1 MVLRRQVMT
10 DVTLIAILL
19 VFFALAIGLVRVLGR
34 MIEGDGDPEEFPDE
48 FPDERPEDQSGRFL

>member
-1 MVLRRQVMT
+1 MT

-34 MIEGDGDPEEFPDE
+34 MIGDGDPEEFPDE
-48 FPDERPEDQSGRFL
+48 PQGADGLYEASRPEDQSGRFL

>member
-1 MVLRRQVMT
+1 MN

-19 VFFALAIGLVRVLGR
+19 VFFALAILLVRVLGR

-48 FPDERPEDQSGRFL
+48 FPDELPEDQSGRFL